1 MWIKRG
7 IKPSLICYNKVKEQN
22 MEKLTVEDRIM
33 GRKEPL
39 PPTELQLKA
48 FTNETKYLVYA
59 EDSDN
64 KKVVTGV
71 KIGRILSLEKREQI
85 TNGELVVKANG
96 LVIERIEDPT
106 VKENLTVEE
115 DVRKNRTTDEE
126 ISVVEPP
133 KPKRKRAK

>member
-1 MWIKRG
+1 
-7 IKPSLICYNKVKEQN
+7 

-33 GRKEPL
+33 GITEPL

-48 FTNETKYLVYA
+48 FTDETKYLVYA
-59 EDSDN
+59 EGNDN

-71 KIGRILSLEKREQI
+71 SIGRILSMENKQLI

-96 LVIERIEDPT
+96 LVIERI
-106 VKENLTVEE
+106 VEPVAE
-115 DVRKNRTTDEE
+115 KISATDE
-126 ISVVEPP
+126 EPP

>member
-1 MWIKRG
+1 
-7 IKPSLICYNKVKEQN
+7 

-33 GRKEPL
+33 GRTEPL

-48 FTNETKYLVYA
+48 FTDETKYLVYA
-59 EDSDN
+59 EGNDN

-71 KIGRILSLEKREQI
+71 SIGRILSMENKQLI

-96 LVIERIEDPT
+96 LVIERI
-106 VKENLTVEE
+106 VEPVAE
-115 DVRKNRTTDEE
+115 KKSVTDE
-126 ISVVEPP
+126 EPP